1 MAALWPSKFPL
12 EHLAEA
18 SENDKTVFSALY
30 MGRPSPE
37 EGDYFKTEM
46 LVGYKPEEWPG
57 DQNLEWY
64 GASDHALT
72 TKEDRDANCLGCAGV
87 DKNDVVWIPP
97 DIVWRRCETDVL
109 VDEMLDQMRRHKP
122 LVWFAERDHISKS
135 IGPFLTKRM
144 AEEGLY
150 VYVEPSPASKDH
162 QTRAR
167 SIQ

>member
-46 LVGYKPEEWPG
+46 LVGY
-57 DQNLEWY
+57 
-64 GASDHALT
+64 
-72 TKEDRDANCLGCAGV
+72 
-87 DKNDVVWIPP
+87 NDVVWIPP

-150 VYVEPSPASKDH
+150 
-162 QTRAR
+162 
-167 SIQ
+167 